1 MFFLLESPDASPQRM
16 RTRNKAAKEQT
27 TNRARPKRGGTET
40 PEPKTPVKQNN
51 NNEKI
56 TSNQPPNTPGKK
68 KGKSDKPETPNKNRK
83 RQQENRVE
91 ENELEEKDLGLL
103 KKKRERAESPSSV
116 TTDSETVNEDVDNT
130 ENENDTTDGPPP
142 NSMTIV
148 NTPLQSL
155 VSNNDQNVHIYYFN
169 SIVFK
174 KFFVF
179 R

>member
-1 MFFLLESPDASPQRM
+1 M

-40 PEPKTPVKQNN
+40 PEPKTPIKQNN

-56 TSNQPPNTPGKK
+56 TPNQSNTPGKK
-68 KGKSDKPETPNKNRK
+68 KGKTDKPETPNKNRK

-91 ENELEEKDLGLL
+91 ESELEEKDLGLL

-116 TTDSETVNEDVDNT
+116 TTDSETVNEDVENT
-130 ENENDTTDGPPP
+130 ENDNDTSDIPPP
-142 NSMTIV
+142 SSTTIV
-148 NTPLQSL
+148 TTPLQAM
-155 VSNNDQNVHIYYFN
+155 VSQHLELYKSDPN
-169 SIVFK
+169 FK
-174 KFFVF
+174 RFSRF

>member
-1 MFFLLESPDASPQRM
+1 M

-56 TSNQPPNTPGKK
+56 TPNQPNTPGKK
-68 KGKSDKPETPNKNRK
+68 KGKTDKPETPNKNRK

-116 TTDSETVNEDVDNT
+116 TTDSETVNEDVENT
-130 ENENDTTDGPPP
+130 ENDNDTSDAPPP
-142 NSMTIV
+142 SSTTV
-148 NTPLQSL
+148 VTTPPTSDG
-155 VSNNDQNVHIYYFN
+155 NDKHRPCNEHQQQHNYPGTPSETHYET
-169 SIVFK
+169 
-174 KFFVF
+174 
-179 R
+179 RHT